1 MREALRY
8 VNRWILFLLFSPPV
22 FCNVYSI
29 VFREPHVNKYSDFV
43 DLRFGIYAY
52 VG

>member
-1 MREALRY
+1 MEIKT
-8 VNRWILFLLFSPPV
+8 ILFLLFSPPV

-43 DLRFGIYAY
+43 DLRFGIYVY
-52 VG
+52 VS